1 MRKYFSEYCLKIR
14 DISGR
19 ALACTGL
26 THRRPL
32 WTPPK
37 CVQPQFLKS
46 VSLAWLARLPLP
58 RANSNA
64 SQLGGLRLRANSK
77 NEPHVWLAF
86 ASELKNKPPNWLA
99 FASCASRERANF
111 PEMPTSAGSY
121 CIRIIPAFRCGGM
134 WPRSAQN
141 WPRADSNQI
150 WPQPQASVKFS
161 GLSSELFKNLKCFK
175 HSIEVS

>member
-1 MRKYFSEYCLKIR
+1 MRKYFSVYCLKIR

-64 SQLGGLRLRANSK
+64 SQLDGLRLRANSK
-77 NEPHVWLAF
+77 TSHLSGLRSRANSKTSHLIGLHSQAARA
-86 ASELKNKPPNWLA
+86 ASEPIFLKCRPLVP
-99 FASCASRERANF
+99 SERASFFTSYRSNF
-111 PEMPTSAGSY
+111 AKI
-121 CIRIIPAFRCGGM
+121 CK
-134 WPRSAQN
+134 RSIF
-141 WPRADSNQI
+141 S
-150 WPQPQASVKFS
+150 KF
-161 GLSSELFKNLKCFK
+161 LRKYPYLYMM
-175 HSIEVS
+175 HVSKFQF

>member
-1 MRKYFSEYCLKIR
+1 MRKYFSVYCLKIR

-64 SQLGGLRLRANSK
+64 SHLTGLRLRANSK
-77 NEPHVWLAF
+77 TSHLSGLRSRANSKTSHLIGLHSQAARA
-86 ASELKNKPPNWLA
+86 ASEPIFLKCRPLLA
-99 FASCASRERANF
+99 ELVC
-111 PEMPTSAGSY
+111 
-121 CIRIIPAFRCGGM
+121 RIIFQLFTLCKTYWGRRYKAL
-134 WPRSAQN
+134 
-141 WPRADSNQI
+141 
-150 WPQPQASVKFS
+150 KFS
-161 GLSSELFKNLKCFK
+161 
-175 HSIEVS
+175 

>member
-1 MRKYFSEYCLKIR
+1 MRKYFTEYCLKIR

-46 VSLAWLARLPLP
+46 FSLAWLARLPLP

-77 NEPHVWLAF
+77 TSHLSGLRSRANSKTSHLIGLHSQAARAASEPIFRKYRPLTQDEQKSSNQMSEVFNLIFDDWLAK
-86 ASELKNKPPNWLA
+86 EL
-99 FASCASRERANF
+99 E
-111 PEMPTSAGSY
+111 
-121 CIRIIPAFRCGGM
+121 I
-134 WPRSAQN
+134 
-141 WPRADSNQI
+141 
-150 WPQPQASVKFS
+150 QA
-161 GLSSELFKNLKCFK
+161 
-175 HSIEVS
+175 